1 MDGHTNTTL
10 VIGTR
15 GSPLA
20 QAQAQEVAE
29 ALRRRVP
36 GIEVTLRTIS
46 TRGDRDQRTAL
57 PDLGLGIF
65 TREIEKALLAGEIN
79 VAVHSLKDLETQ
91 LPPGLAIGAVPVR
104 MDPRDVL
111 VSAGGRPMA
120 DLPAGARV
128 GTGSPRRGALVRAMR
143 PDLEVLS
150 IRGNVG
156 TRLAMLDRGEYEAVV
171 LAAIGLARLGIEE
184 RVTQFLDPADF
195 VPAVGQGALAVEVRE
210 DDPVIMDLVATIDHR
225 DSRAAVTAERAFL
238 RGLGGGCRVPIAA
251 YGRVEGDRLDIVG
264 LVTSDDGRRMHRA
277 SQESAVD
284 EAEEAGRRLAVAVL
298 AQGAGELLAAEEL
311 P

>member
-1 MDGHTNTTL
+1 
-10 VIGTR
+10 
-15 GSPLA
+15 LA